1 MRKFYELS
9 QDADQDIDE
18 IFEYTKAVYGFSQAI
33 QYLPEIEQVIT
44 KLLGNPG
51 LGRNRDE
58 IKRGLRSIPKGDHII
73 FYSQSTDRIR
83 VVRILHGKRDMPQ
96 RF

>member
-18 IFEYTKAVYGFSQAI
+18 IFEYTKAAYGLSQAI
-33 QYLPEIEQVIT
+33 QYLTEIEQVIT
-44 KLLGNPG
+44 KLLNNPG

-58 IKRGLRSIPKGDHII
+58 IKKGLRSIPKGDHII
-73 FYSQSTDRIR
+73 FYNQTTDRIR
-83 VVRILHGKRDMPQ
+83 VVRILHGRKDVPE